1 MALGTTLDHRGDMLK
16 VSVLYPYTEGGKF
29 DMEYFLRQHLPL
41 VDKAWG
47 AALIKKEI
55 DAGLS
60 GPGPGTHPTYVAVA
74 HLYFD
79 SIESF
84 QAALGPQH
92 KELEKDARNFTDIK
106 PTIQVSK
113 VVFG

>member
-1 MALGTTLDHRGDMLK
+1 MLK
-16 VSVLYPYTEGGKF
+16 VSVLYPRTEGGKF

-60 GPGPGTHPTYVAVA
+60 GPGPGTPPTYVAAA

-92 KELEKDARNFTDIK
+92 KGRLLLHRAAVECRAPEQAI
-106 PTIQVSK
+106 
-113 VVFG
+113 GAGG

>member
-1 MALGTTLDHRGDMLK
+1 MLK

-60 GPGPGTHPTYVAVA
+60 GPGPGTQSRRRDIGVESRTRFGGAPAAERQGVSRIHNA
-74 HLYFD
+74 H
-79 SIESF
+79 
-84 QAALGPQH
+84 
-92 KELEKDARNFTDIK
+92 
-106 PTIQVSK
+106 V
-113 VVFG
+113 

>member
-1 MALGTTLDHRGDMLK
+1 MLK
-16 VSVLYPYTEGGKF
+16 VSVLYPYTEGGRF
-29 DMEYFLRQHLPL
+29 DMEYFLQHHLPL

-47 AALIKKEI
+47 GALLKKEI

-60 GPGPGTHPTYVAVA
+60 GPGPGTRPPYVAVA
-74 HLYFD
+74 HLYFA
-79 SIESF
+79 STETF

-92 KELEKDARNFTDIK
+92 KELEKEARHFTDIK
-106 PTIQVSK
+106 PTIQVSR